1 MSVVVNRTL
10 GDRWGAEESPAGF
23 DLYTQ
28 GAESIAPGILDYALQ
43 IKTAGE
49 TIFEAVMRA
58 RQSVQMTDYQ
68 RQLLDLQVQRAT
80 QGQPPLDLA
89 AFGMGGGNTGI
100 VPQQGLTTNTLLVI
114 AAVVVLVMLSRKG

>member
-1 MSVVVNRTL
+1 MNVTVNRTM
-10 GDRWGAEESPAGF
+10 GDRWGAEVSPSGF

-28 GAESIAPGILDYALQ
+28 GAETIAPGIIDYALQ

-58 RQSVQMTDYQ
+58 RQSAQMTDYQ

-80 QGQPPLDLA
+80 QGQPPLDLS
-89 AFGMGGGNTGI
+89 AFGIGGGGAA
-100 VPQQGLTTNTLLVI
+100 VPQQGLSTNMLLVI
-114 AAVVVLVMLSRKG
+114 AAVVVLVMFSRKG